1 MGSELQMNYTCMGDT
16 VNLCARL
23 ESGAKHWGI
32 DAQVSES
39 VYNQTKEYFIFR
51 KLGSIQVK
59 GKKQSV
65 NVYQLICKKENQ
77 TDEIKRLLEQFEKA
91 RQLYLD
97 KKWDEAIIEFT
108 KTIDLEFKDINPS
121 LTYITIC
128 NEYKK
133 NPPLSGWDG
142 TYIFNKK

>member
-1 MGSELQMNYTCMGDT
+1 MSLLN
-16 VNLCARL
+16 
-23 ESGAKHWGI
+23 
-32 DAQVSES
+32 
-39 VYNQTKEYFIFR
+39 KEP
-51 KLGSIQVK
+51 VK
-59 GKKQSV
+59 RVEMLLKQF
-65 NVYQLICKKENQ
+65 
-77 TDEIKRLLEQFEKA
+77 DKA